1 MPTQRQRLA
10 MLDDP
15 SHRAVCD
22 PTDFWGRIASLPQ
35 QVVAA
40 TAAAAEVAL
49 PLAVRACNRILVAG
63 MGGSAIGGDLLAS
76 LAEARGGPQ
85 VVVWRDFG
93 LPAWVDQHTLV
104 VVSTYSGETAET
116 LSALHTAI
124 VKGLPTLVITFG
136 GKAAQWAAQHNLPL
150 LVIPYKGEPR
160 TAVGWLFFGMLGL
173 LERAG
178 LFPGVTNWGEMVAL
192 LERQAQVLAPQSSIS
207 QNTAKVLAESLYG
220 RVPLVWGG
228 GFLKGVAHRWKTQVN
243 ENAKTPAFAEAIP
256 EVFHNSVE
264 GFGEMASRLAVV
276 VLSSAFLESEHRR
289 RVEGVVDLL
298 AGRGVWCRRVEGEGE
313 SLLAHMASLL
323 YLGDWTSY
331 YLALL
336 YGKDPAPVPTI
347 TSLRQRLG
355 A

>member
-1 MPTQRQRLA
+1 MPIRRPRRA
-10 MLDDP
+10 ILDNTAHRTSCDP
-15 SHRAVCD
+15 SG
-22 PTDFWGRIASLPQ
+22 FWERIASLPQ

-40 TAAAAEVAL
+40 RKAAAEVAL
-49 PLAVRACNRILVAG
+49 PSAVRACNRILVAG

-104 VVSTYSGETAET
+104 VISTYSGETAET
-116 LSALHTAI
+116 LSAFQAAI
-124 VKGLPTLVITFG
+124 GKGLPTLVISSG
-136 GKAAQWAAQHNLPL
+136 GRAAQWAGQHRLPIL
-150 LVIPYKGEPR
+150 SIPYKGEPR
-160 TAVGWLFFGMLGL
+160 TAIGWLFFGMLAL

-178 LFPGVTNWGEMVAL
+178 LFPGVANWDEAVAV
-192 LERQAQVLAPQSSIS
+192 LERLGRTLAPDSPLS
-207 QNTAKVLAESLYG
+207 QNPAKVLAGHLY
-220 RVPLVWGG
+220 RKVPVVWGG

-243 ENAKTPAFAEAIP
+243 ENAKVPAFAEAIP

-264 GFGEMASRLAVV
+264 GMEGALSRPAVV
-276 VLSSAFLESEHRR
+276 VLSSAFLEPEHRR
-289 RVEGVVDLL
+289 RVEGIVDLL
-298 AGRGVWCRRVEGEGE
+298 ADRVWCQRVDGEGE
-313 SLLAHMASLL
+313 SLLAQMASVL

-347 TSLRQRLG
+347 TALRQRLG